1 MAHATFSTAD
11 GIGRIKIEREE
22 ALNSIDLETKEE
34 IIDQLAVYDED
45 EDVRAV
51 LFETEGDRAFSAG
64 GDLQEVEE
72 HDFALE
78 PFTESWERLFTRMVQ
93 LDTPTVAK
101 VDGYTF
107 GGGFDLILHTD
118 VVVAAEDAPIGQPEV
133 NLGIVN
139 HFSPALLPQTV
150 GLKKTLDL
158 LLTGEPI
165 TGAEAAE
172 LGLVSRAVPADELD
186 AEVESVL
193 DALRSHSPEI
203 LSRIKS
209 VVHEGIEMS
218 PTAAREHAENV
229 AHETAEGPW
238 MREGVEAQ
246 LEDREPEWTYGSD
259 GPDA

>member
-1 MAHATFSTAD
+1 MVNATFSVAD
-11 GIGRIKIEREE
+11 GVGRIRIERED

-34 IIDQLAVYDED
+34 IIETLSAYEDDDE
-45 EDVRAV
+45 VRAV
-51 LFETEGDRAFSAG
+51 LFESAGETAFSAG
-64 GDLQEVEE
+64 GDLKEVVEQ
-72 HDFALE
+72 DFALE
-78 PFTESWERLFTRMVQ
+78 PFTESWGRLFTRMTT

-118 VVVAAEDAPIGQPEV
+118 VVVAAEDAQIGQPEV

-139 HFSPALLPQTV
+139 HFSPALLPPTV

-158 LLTGEPI
+158 LLTGDPI
-165 TGAEAAE
+165 TGEKAAE
-172 LGLVSRAVPADELD
+172 LGLVSRAVPPADLD
-186 AEVESVL
+186 DEVESVL
-193 DALRSHSPEI
+193 DSLTSHSPEI

-209 VVHEGIEMS
+209 TVYEGVEMS
-218 PTAAREHAENV
+218 PSAARSHAENV

-246 LEDREPEWTYGSD
+246 LEKREPEWAYNAGVD
-259 GPDA
+259 E

>member
-1 MAHATFSTAD
+1 MVNATFSVVD
-11 GIGRIKIEREE
+11 GIGRIRIEREE
-22 ALNSIDLETKEE
+22 ALNSIDLETKEA
-34 IIDQLAVYDED
+34 IIDQLDNYGDD
-45 EDVRAV
+45 EDVRAI

-72 HDFALE
+72 VDFALE
-78 PFTESWERLFTRMVQ
+78 PFTESWERLFTRMTT

-118 VVVAAEDAPIGQPEV
+118 IVIAAEDAPIGQPEV

-139 HFSPALLPQTV
+139 HFSPALLPRTV
-150 GLKKTLDL
+150 GLQKTLDL
-158 LLTGEPI
+158 LLTGQPI
-165 TGAEAAE
+165 TGAKAAE
-172 LGLVSRAVPADELD
+172 LGLIARAVSADQLD

-193 DALRSHSPEI
+193 EALKSHSPEI
-203 LSRIKS
+203 LARIKS
-209 VVHEGIEMS
+209 VVYEGIEMS

-229 AHETAEGPW
+229 AHDAARGPW

-246 LEDREPEWTYGSD
+246 LEDRDPEWVYEND
-259 GPDA
+259 E